1 MSRAYRSK
9 AQWQALINE
18 FEQSGLSRKA
28 FCEAQ
33 GINPDYFS
41 QRRRQLQQETE
52 STGFAR
58 VAAESSPAS
67 TAAMQVRV
75 GDAQLVL
82 PMSVSPRWVA
92 ELVKALSV

>member
-9 AQWQALINE
+9 AQWQALIDE

-28 FCEAQ
+28 FCEAR

-58 VAAESSPAS
+58 VATESPAP

>member
-9 AQWQALINE
+9 AQWQALINK
-18 FEQSGLSRKA
+18 FEQSGLSCKA

-58 VAAESSPAS
+58 VATESSAS
-67 TAAMQVRV
+67 AAAMQVRV

-82 PMSVSPRWVA
+82 PMSISPRWVA
-92 ELVKALSV
+92 ELIKALSV

>member
-9 AQWQALINE
+9 AQWQALMDE

-82 PMSVSPRWVA
+82 PMSVSPVGWPG
-92 ELVKALSV
+92 LVKALSV